1 MHTGHTLLSVI
12 QLESVVLNRTCSV
25 HIVVILSEAAHF
37 ALSHTAQEI
46 AILIFNAKIYRG

>member
-25 HIVVILSEAAHF
+25 HVVILSEAAHF

-46 AILIFNAKIYRG
+46 AILIFNAKICRG